1 MQDMMKMPVLENG
14 KAETEEE
21 EMEQETPGSNN
32 SSDDDSEMGSEDE
45 DGSELDEEECER
57 RKTECLDDMADLEKQ
72 FSDLKEV
79 LYKERMGQVDH
90 KLEEVRAGRAAEYLN
105 PLSQLQ
111 ENMRIRTEV
120 AGILREL
127 RIDSIQNKFESEV
140 LAAQQNL
147 ESDKELLYDTVKNE
161 LEEKIRRLEEDR
173 HNIDISS
180 DLWDE
185 TQTMSK
191 SKKKID
197 GSSSERRKKPLSVSG
212 PYIIYMLK
220 DVEII
225 EDWTA
230 IKKALKQKRKSEYD
244 FC

>member
-1 MQDMMKMPVLENG
+1 MMKMPVLENG

-120 AGILREL
+120 AGEAR
-127 RIDSIQNKFESEV
+127 
-140 LAAQQNL
+140 NL
-147 ESDKELLYDTVKNE
+147 FFPP
-161 LEEKIRRLEEDR
+161 R
-173 HNIDISS
+173 
-180 DLWDE
+180 
-185 TQTMSK
+185 
-191 SKKKID
+191 
-197 GSSSERRKKPLSVSG
+197 P
-212 PYIIYMLK
+212 
-220 DVEII
+220 
-225 EDWTA
+225 
-230 IKKALKQKRKSEYD
+230 
-244 FC
+244 

>member
-1 MQDMMKMPVLENG
+1 MMKMPVLENG

-212 PYIIYMLK
+212 
-220 DVEII
+220 I
-225 EDWTA
+225 EY
-230 IKKALKQKRKSEYD
+230 QKSV
-244 FC
+244 

>member
-1 MQDMMKMPVLENG
+1 MMKMPVLENG
-14 KAETEEE
+14 KTETEEE

-32 SSDDDSEMGSEDE
+32 SSDDDSEMGSEEE

-79 LYKERMGQVDH
+79 LYKERMGQIEH
-90 KLEEVRAGRAAEYLN
+90 KLEEVKAGRALEYLS
-105 PLSQLQ
+105 PLAQLQ

-120 AGILREL
+120 AGILREF

-147 ESDKELLYDTVKNE
+147 ESEKELLYDSVKGE
-161 LEEKIRRLEEDR
+161 LEDRIRRLEEDR

-197 GSSSERRKKPLSVSG
+197 GTSSERRKKPVSVSG
-212 PYIIYMLK
+212 PYIVYMLK

>member
-1 MQDMMKMPVLENG
+1 MMKMPVLENG
-14 KAETEEE
+14 KLETEEE

-32 SSDDDSEMGSEDE
+32 SSDDDSEMGSEEE
-45 DGSELDEEECER
+45 DGSDLDEEECER

-79 LYKERMGQVDH
+79 LYKERMGQVDL
-90 KLEEVRAGRAAEYLN
+90 KLEEVRAGRALEYLN

-111 ENMRIRTEV
+111 ENMRMRTEV
-120 AGILREL
+120 AGILREY

-147 ESDKELLYDTVKNE
+147 ESDKELLYDSVKNE

-212 PYIIYMLK
+212 PYIVYMLK

>member
-1 MQDMMKMPVLENG
+1 MMKMPVLENG

-57 RKTECLDDMADLEKQ
+57 RKTECLDDMAALEKQ

-90 KLEEVRAGRAAEYLN
+90 KLEEVRAGRAPEYLN

-111 ENMRIRTEV
+111 DNMKIRTEV

-197 GSSSERRKKPLSVSG
+197 GSTSERRKKPLSVSG

>member
-1 MQDMMKMPVLENG
+1 MMKMPVLENG
-14 KAETEEE
+14 KLETEEE

-32 SSDDDSEMGSEDE
+32 SSDDDSEMGSEEE
-45 DGSELDEEECER
+45 DGSDLDEEECER

-79 LYKERMGQVDH
+79 LYKERMGQVDL
-90 KLEEVRAGRAAEYLN
+90 KLEEVRAGRALEYLN

-111 ENMRIRTEV
+111 ENMRMRTEV
-120 AGILREL
+120 AGILREY

-147 ESDKELLYDTVKNE
+147 ESDKELLYDSVKNE

-191 SKKKID
+191 SKKKVD

-212 PYIIYMLK
+212 PYIVYMLK

>member
-1 MQDMMKMPVLENG
+1 MPHLTS
-14 KAETEEE
+14 KLD
-21 EMEQETPGSNN
+21 
-32 SSDDDSEMGSEDE
+32 SS
-45 DGSELDEEECER
+45 
-57 RKTECLDDMADLEKQ
+57 K
-72 FSDLKEV
+72 FS
-79 LYKERMGQVDH
+79 VDH